1 MVKTQLDKMHTPRL
15 SNRTKI
21 IIRLIAFAFL
31 RGKKRKYKKMG
42 FIKKEKAK
50 MFLAAITKQTK
61 KKKV

>member
-1 MVKTQLDKMHTPRL
+1 MVKTQLDKMHTPHL
-15 SNRTKI
+15 SKI

-50 MFLAAITKQTK
+50 MFLAAITKQT
-61 KKKV
+61 